1 MPPASA
7 LLSNNSI
14 LNERK
19 DEMNSKEDYQA
30 RVQTQ
35 VEVWSA
41 TIEELRVAAEQAEEE
56 AREKYYEVIDS
67 LSVKR
72 MELLRNLEIL
82 EESEEEVWEETVEII
97 DRLLTSMQEDVS
109 GLERF
114 APGLGE
120 QELDWVDEITGPESA
135 GLEEQLEA
143 IETPGSER
151 EETVPRVT
159 KREDVH
165 LGESLIGKSI
175 VSINDGRI
183 IGPVRELYLDRSL
196 ELVTAVMIGDGGFL
210 GLGSEGGLFG
220 RRSGMVKREDV
231 VLFGIDTILIRDS
244 KAVKRSDQIAEVG
257 EWLSRAKLKGRPVD
271 TPGGTKIGILGDI
284 VFNNEGR
291 IVGFKLSQAL
301 VEGPIARKRA
311 ITREVVVDTGNEDGV
326 MTIDLGKAEE
336 QEELVAGHLG

>member
-1 MPPASA
+1 
-7 LLSNNSI
+7 
-14 LNERK
+14 
-19 DEMNSKEDYQA
+19 MNSKEDYQA
-30 RVQTQ
+30 RVQSQ
-35 VEVWSA
+35 LEAWGA
-41 TIEELRVAAEQAEEE
+41 TIEELRAEAEQAEEE
-56 AREKYYEVIDS
+56 GQDQYPEVIDT
-67 LSVKR
+67 LSAKR
-72 MELLRNLEIL
+72 LELQRNLEIL
-82 EESEEEVWEETVEII
+82 EESTEEIWEETAEVI
-97 DRLLTSMQEDVS
+97 DRLLASMQEDIS
-109 GLERF
+109 RLERP
-114 APGLGE
+114 APGLIE
-120 QELDWVDEITGPESA
+120 QALDWATDITSPEPAAFEEQSQ
-135 GLEEQLEA
+135 EQLEVA
-143 IETPGSER
+143 EPVRSER
-151 EETVPRVT
+151 EEAAPKVT
-159 KREDVH
+159 KRDDVH

-175 VSINDGRI
+175 VSISDGRI

-196 ELVTAVMIGDGGFL
+196 ELITAVMIGDGGFL

-220 RRSGMVKREDV
+220 RRSGMVRREDV

-257 EWLSRAKLKGRPVD
+257 DWLSRAKLKGRPVD

-326 MTIDLGKAEE
+326 MTIDLSKAEE

>member
-1 MPPASA
+1 
-7 LLSNNSI
+7 
-14 LNERK
+14 
-19 DEMNSKEDYQA
+19 MNSKEDYQA

-35 VEVWSA
+35 VEEWGA
-41 TIEELRVAAEQAEEE
+41 TIEELRAAAEQAGEEV
-56 AREKYYEVIDS
+56 REEYYEVIDS

-72 MELLRNLEIL
+72 MEVQRNLEIL
-82 EESEEEVWEETVEII
+82 EESGEEIWEETTEII
-97 DRLLTSMQEDVS
+97 DRLLASMHEDVS
-109 GLERF
+109 RLERP
-114 APGLGE
+114 ATGLDE
-120 QELDWVDEITGPESA
+120 QAVDRMDEIIGTESTT
-135 GLEEQLEA
+135 LTDRLQEQVEA
-143 IETPGSER
+143 VEAPRHEH
-151 EETVPRVT
+151 EETAPRVT
-159 KREDVH
+159 KRDDIH

-220 RRSGMVKREDV
+220 RRTGMVRREDV
-231 VLFGIDTILIRDS
+231 VLFGIDTILIKDS
-244 KAVKRSDQIAEVG
+244 KSVKRGDQIAELG

-284 VFNNEGR
+284 VFDNEGR

-311 ITREVVVDTGNEDGV
+311 ITREVVVNTGNEDGV

-336 QEELVAGHLG
+336 QEELVAGHLA